1 VTESEDTIAKWSVE
15 KFVQIVVKSRI
26 NNDDGTSMKLLLEW
40 CRDIEIALADMKKLV
55 VLRAWQ
61 TIESVPLL
69 SSEFPLLLDAEDV
82 EDAEDAED
90 VEVSVSNASER
101 LLVPER
107 KDGAL
112 TGKGTFTSRTSAS
125 ALATTRT
132 LRVCWVHILAKAAVK
147 YLECI
152 KPHNLLDEKLVYL
165 APTTIVR
172 NYLITFLTKKLT
184 FFQKS
189 TSSPWHRRLREADA
203 NYEQGVARFRSLIH
217 IVATTSEASLRI
229 EHLACNNLLLSEN

>member
-1 VTESEDTIAKWSVE
+1 MTESEDTIAKWSVE

-82 EDAEDAED
+82 ED

-125 ALATTRT
+125 ALATTCTRT

-147 YLECI
+147 YLECV

-184 FFQKS
+184 LFQKS